1 MDFAAAAAKAGL
13 GFVVF
18 TEDWSMVPGKRT
30 LTNASYAILKADCK
44 KHTTKTLQLIP
55 GVAIEN
61 NIGNRQIF
69 IGEGFP
75 GFPPNVLTEDGS
87 QLLLQGV
94 TARTGPPVP
103 KGNYSGFNT
112 PSFNWMLSAANS
124 WDNHGSTAVLG
135 AGWTV
140 GYHQLGPTVRAKV
153 PPHPQPL
160 LGGYSVDRF
169 VPYMCLPFR

>member
-1 MDFAAAAAKAGL
+1 MNATSILPGHDEVCLPNETRKETIKHASRGGRAYP
-13 GFVVF
+13 
-18 TEDWSMVPGKRT
+18 TEMREQV
-30 LTNASYAILKADCK
+30 
-44 KHTTKTLQLIP
+44 LQIY
-55 GVAIEN
+55 
-61 NIGNRQIF
+61 
-69 IGEGFP
+69 
-75 GFPPNVLTEDGS
+75 
-87 QLLLQGV
+87 LQGGLN
-94 TARTGPPVP
+94 AL
-103 KGNYSGFNT
+103 NT

-153 PPHPQPL
+153 PPHPQPF